1 MEDEL
6 DIKYKKM
13 CIDELQGLYQ
23 KSDENLVKRVHDVRN
38 RVLDSIA
45 SADKGHANDDGD
57 MEKMV
62 VVFNMIED
70 CAEEFSY
77 MGKNPNHDGFVAE
90 ISPLIEKL
98 QHKLG
103 MR

>member
-1 MEDEL
+1 M

-13 CIDELQGLYQ
+13 CIDELQKLYE
-23 KSDENLVKRVHDVRN
+23 KSDENLVKRVHAIRDN
-38 RVLDSIA
+38 LLNTIS
-45 SADKGHANDDGD
+45 SADQSHSNDDAD
-57 MEKMV
+57 MDKVV

-98 QHKLG
+98 RHKLG
-103 MR
+103 V